1 MMVMMLTA
9 GQPMVDLVASMPDVV
24 LCGGG
29 GGGAG
34 VREEDVDRQGRLVA
48 MLGGGEDCEED
59 NQDG

>member
-9 GQPMVDLVASMPDVV
+9 GQPMVDLVASVPDVV

-29 GGGAG
+29 GWGGAG

-48 MLGGGEDCEED
+48 
-59 NQDG
+59 